1 MIARVGF
8 EPTTHSFAYKCP
20 YKLSY
25 LAKNKQLWHS
35 HGLQDQVIQSLRV
48 ITKLFPSFQIPLP
61 SYSPYLF
68 YFDSAFNFQF
78 I

>member
-8 EPTTHSFAYKCP
+8 EPTAYSLPYKCP

-25 LAKNKQLWHS
+25 LAKNKQLWQS
-35 HGLQDQVIQSLRV
+35 HDLQDQIIRSLRV
-48 ITKLFPSFQIPLP
+48 ITKLFSSFQIPLP
-61 SYSPYLF
+61 SYYPYLL
-68 YFDSAFNFQF
+68 YFDSTFNFQF